1 MGAPEASPIPARS
14 DLPVLERHTKGLS
27 PSCTSCAEGRKLVLF
42 VTGVC
47 DTGCFYCPLSD
58 TRNHNP
64 AMYANERLCLGR
76 NDQERGDG
84 VVEEARAMGATGAG
98 ITGGDPMLV
107 PDLTAA
113 MVARLRAEFG
123 PGFDMHLYTSKHP
136 DRATL
141 QRLKDAGLAEIRF
154 HPHEKHWKRLSGSP
168 FEQSLR
174 DARAVGLRVAFEV
187 PALPGAEGGL
197 KALLGFAEAL
207 KVDFVNLNELEYTH
221 TNGEELVRRNLRV
234 EPDGVAIAGSRKLA
248 LDLVQAW
255 GDRLPMH
262 YCSARFKDAVQ
273 LTNRVKRRAQRTARP
288 LDIVNKDGLLVLGV
302 VETPDPAALAN
313 RLLDQFEV
321 PPDLVSIDPLKS
333 RVEVAAWVLEEICGE
348 LDEKAFLVE
357 RYPTAEGL
365 EVERT
370 PLN

>member
-1 MGAPEASPIPARS
+1 MGARRPPMPARS
-14 DLPVLERHTKGLS
+14 DLPVLEKHTMGLS
-27 PSCTSCAEGRKLVLF
+27 PSCSSCAEGRKLVLF

-76 NDQERGDG
+76 NDDELGDQ
-84 VVEEARAMGATGAG
+84 VVEEARAQGATGAG

-107 PDLTAA
+107 PDLTVA
-113 MVARLRAEFG
+113 MVGRLTKEFG
-123 PGFDMHLYTSKHP
+123 PSFDMHLYTSKHP

-141 QRLKDAGLAEIRF
+141 GRLKRAGLDEIRF
-154 HPHEKHWKRLSGSP
+154 HPHEKHWKQLRGSA

-174 DARAVGLRVAFEV
+174 DARAEGLRIAFEV
-187 PALPGAEGGL
+187 PALPGAEPGL
-197 KALLGFAEAL
+197 KALLDFAVFMG
-207 KVDFVNLNELEYTH
+207 VDFVNLNELEYTH
-221 TNGEELVRRNLRV
+221 TNGEELVRRRLRV
-234 EPDGVAIAGSRKLA
+234 EADGVSIAGSRKLA
-248 LDLVQAW
+248 VDLVKSY
-255 GDRLPMH
+255 GTKLPMH

-273 LTNRVKRRAQRTARP
+273 LTNRVKRRAERTARP
-288 LDIVNKDGLLVLGV
+288 LDLVNEDGLLVLGV

-313 RLLDQFEV
+313 RLLDEFEV
-321 PPDLVSIDPLKS
+321 PPDLVAIDPLKS

-348 LDEKAFLVE
+348 LAEKAFLVE
-357 RYPTAEGL
+357 RYPTSEGL

>member
-1 MGAPEASPIPARS
+1 MPARS
-14 DLPVLERHTKGLS
+14 DLPVLEQHTKGLS

-76 NDQERGDG
+76 NEAEIGDQ
-84 VVEEARAMGATGAG
+84 VVEEARAMGAAGAG

-107 PDLTAA
+107 PDLTVA
-113 MVARLRAEFG
+113 MVARLREEFG
-123 PGFDMHLYTSKHP
+123 PDFDMHLYTSKTP
-136 DRATL
+136 GRATL
-141 QRLKDAGLAEIRF
+141 RRLKDAGLAEIRF
-154 HPHEKHWKRLSGSP
+154 HPHEKHWKRLGGSP
-168 FEQSLR
+168 FEQSLA
-174 DARAVGLRVAFEV
+174 DARAEGLRVAFEV
-187 PALPGAEGGL
+187 PALPGAETGL
-197 KALLGFAEAL
+197 RALLDFATAFG
-207 KVDFVNLNELEYTH
+207 VDFVNLNELEYTH

-248 LDLVQAW
+248 LGLVKEYGA
-255 GDRLPMH
+255 RLPMH

-273 LTNRVKRRAQRTARP
+273 LTNRVRRRAERTARP
-288 LDIVNKDGLLVLGV
+288 LDIVNEDGLLVLGV
-302 VETPDPAALAN
+302 VETPEPAALAN
-313 RLLDQFEV
+313 RLLDEFEV
-321 PPDLVSIDPLKS
+321 PPELVAIDPLKS
-333 RVEVAAWVLEEICGE
+333 RVEVAAWVLEAICSE
-348 LDEKAFLVE
+348 LEEKAYLVE
-357 RYPTAEGL
+357 RYATAEGL